1 MIFPMGS
8 TFIFGSWIC
17 EVDNDG
23 KLQGRLLKDSARHED
38 LAISTTTTDQLA
50 GRFAWLAMSDPTQI
64 SRPTDFDSNSGSAFE
79 IESYPVSFCDV
90 PSSFLL
96 GLHNMA
102 STYQEFNSGFL
113 QSSFKKPDPF
123 PLGLNNVATSYQ
135 ALLQGSA
142 SPMRRVPLTGAQEGL
157 ILTITSQDYIVHW
170 LGSIPE
176 DNYTWAVGTT
186 MVLPYQ
192 EGDSICNTEASTE
205 VLSNSDSIETSIN
218 ETLHTQE
225 VFMVRRP

>member
-1 MIFPMGS
+1 
-8 TFIFGSWIC
+8 
-17 EVDNDG
+17 
-23 KLQGRLLKDSARHED
+23 
-38 LAISTTTTDQLA
+38 
-50 GRFAWLAMSDPTQI
+50 
-64 SRPTDFDSNSGSAFE
+64 
-79 IESYPVSFCDV
+79 
-90 PSSFLL
+90 
-96 GLHNMA
+96 MA

-113 QSSFKKPDPF
+113 QSSFKKPNPF

-176 DNYTWAVGTT
+176 DNYTWAVGTI

-192 EGDSICNTEASTE
+192 EGDSIYNTEASTE

-218 ETLHTQE
+218 KTLHTQE